1 MERRLEG
8 PVGVFWLWEVKRAG
22 RGRVNRHNFVE
33 DDETMTCSV
42 IGVGQVIGPFSVS
55 NLRGTKVLS

>member
-42 IGVGQVIGPFSVS
+42 IGVGIS
-55 NLRGTKVLS
+55 NWTVQCE